1 MSDPPTRL
9 ERRIGTADAIVIG
22 LGSMIGAGVFAALAP
37 AAQSAGGGLL
47 VGLAIAAA
55 VAFANAT
62 SSAQLGAIHPQAGG
76 TYVYGRARLGP
87 GWGFAAGWGFV
98 AGKTASCAAM
108 ALTFGAYAWP
118 QHPRVMAALAVAA
131 LVAVNLAG
139 VTKTVWLTRL
149 IVAIVLCVLTIV
161 VIAGFTGGTA
171 DIDRVS
177 LSGASPYDCLRAGA
191 LLFFAFAGY
200 ARLATLGEEVR
211 DPART
216 IPRAIPAALGITLL
230 VYALVALSALVAVG
244 PDALAASDA
253 PLARV
258 VDAGSWHDFVPLVR
272 FGAATASLGV
282 LLSLLAG
289 VSRTIFAMA
298 GERDLPRVFAHVQR
312 RTKVP
317 DLAETAV
324 GCIVLVAVLTSDI
337 RDAIGFSSFC
347 VLGYYAITNA
357 AALRLPREQR
367 RWPAAFAAFGLAGCV
382 VLAVTLPTVSIV
394 GGIAAIGVGL
404 VGRYAVA
411 QFKPVDRS

>member
-1 MSDPPTRL
+1 
-9 ERRIGTADAIVIG
+9 
-22 LGSMIGAGVFAALAP
+22 MIGAGVFAALAP

-47 VGLAIAAA
+47 VGLAVAAA

-62 SSAQLGAIHPQAGG
+62 SSAQLAAVHPQAGG
-76 TYVYGRARLGP
+76 TYVYGRVRLGP
-87 GWGFAAGWGFV
+87 AWGFAAGWGFV

-108 ALTFGAYAWP
+108 ALTFGSYAWP
-118 QHPRVMAALAVAA
+118 DHPRAMALLAVVA

-149 IVAIVLCVLTIV
+149 MVVIVLSVLTIV
-161 VIAGFTGGTA
+161 VLAGFTGGTA
-171 DIDRVS
+171 DFDRVRI
-177 LSGASPYDCLRAGA
+177 SGASPYDCLRAGA

-216 IPRAIPAALGITLL
+216 IPRAIPAALAITLA
-230 VYALVALSALVAVG
+230 VYAMVALSALVAVG
-244 PDALAASDA
+244 PTALADSSA
-253 PLARV
+253 PLATS
-258 VDAGSWHDFVPLVR
+258 VDAGSWHDLVPLVR
-272 FGAATASLGV
+272 VGAATASLGV

-289 VSRTIFAMA
+289 VSRTVFAMA
-298 GERDLPRVFAHVQR
+298 GEHDLPHGFAHVAP
-312 RTKVP
+312 RTRVP

-324 GCIVLVAVLTSDI
+324 GTIVFVAVLTSDV

-367 RWPAAFAAFGLAGCV
+367 RWPAAFAVFGVIGCV
-382 VLAVTLPTVSIV
+382 VLAVTLPAASIV
-394 GGIAAIGVGL
+394 GGVVAIGVGFL
-404 VGRYAVA
+404 ARCFVAVV
-411 QFKPVDRS
+411 KPADRS